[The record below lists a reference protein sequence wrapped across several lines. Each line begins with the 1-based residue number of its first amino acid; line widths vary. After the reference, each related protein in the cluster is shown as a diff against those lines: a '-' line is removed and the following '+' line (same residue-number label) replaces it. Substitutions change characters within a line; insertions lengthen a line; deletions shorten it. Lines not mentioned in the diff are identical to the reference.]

1 MCFSVQAQQRGAL
14 HGHILAW
21 FKRKKK
27 PEGWQAVPPVPR
39 TTPGTK
45 PMQRSFSQVV
55 PELSEK
61 QEDSCYQLAE
71 MGRVSAEMVR
81 PTITPGDF
89 GGFDF
94 ETFRFAAFV
103 RTKQIRSCY
112 LHVCTPK
119 YCLKDRSNELL
130 SFESICAAHVAHLLC
145 MMRVCVCGVRGGGG
159 SMSCFGRRIAA
170 RTERHAGSS
179 SRGLTNLINATA

>member
-1 MCFSVQAQQRGAL
+1 MCVCVCVSVQAQQRGSL

-21 FKRKKK
+21 FKRMKEPK
-27 PEGWQAVPPVPR
+27 GWQPLPPVPR
-39 TTPGTK
+39 TAPGMK
-45 PMQRSFSQVV
+45 PTQRSFSQVV
-55 PELSEK
+55 PELPEK

-81 PTITPGDF
+81 PTVTPGDF

-119 YCLKDRSNELL
+119 YCLKDRSNVRCPCRA
-130 SFESICAAHVAHLLC
+130 SFTHVPCDVHL
-145 MMRVCVCGVRGGGG
+145 RVCVCVCMCMWGVGVW
-159 SMSCFGRRIAA
+159 
-170 RTERHAGSS
+170 
-179 SRGLTNLINATA
+179 